1 MSARLEPLRKMQHM
15 QDLPEGAAL
24 ARYTRNLWGIS
35 VKLVPKQVISVLTT
49 STKVLQNNP
58 RRFQALIVNR
68 GTGQVDLDW
77 NPALVLGDGIN
88 LQSLGTLD
96 LIAFEDGELVG
107 YDLYAISAAAGNSL
121 AVYEVM
127 QV

>member
-1 MSARLEPLRKMQHM
+1 MLALLEQQPNMQDA
-15 QDLPEGAAL
+15 QDLPSGASL
-24 ARYTRNLWGIS
+24 ARYIKNLWGIS
-35 VKLVPKQVISVLTT
+35 VKLVPKQVVPVLTT
-49 STKVLQNNP
+49 STRVLTNNP

-68 GTGQVDLDW
+68 GTGAVDLDW
-77 NPALVLGDGIN
+77 NPNLLLGDGIN

-107 YDLYAISAAAGNSL
+107 YDLYAISSAAGNSL

-127 QV
+127 QT